1 MTGTSSLSQ
10 TRNGVGPS
18 CVGLPAG
25 PWATVLD
32 FLVQRFPAIACEV
45 WRQRMASGDVLDE
58 LGIAVGPH
66 SAYRSHVRLYYYREV
81 VDEPRIPFDEVV
93 LFEDEHLIVVD
104 KPHFLPVVPSGN
116 YLAETVLIRL
126 KRKLGLHTLVPIHR
140 IDRDTAG
147 LVLFSKQPETR
158 AAYHALFSQ
167 HSVEKTY
174 EAVAPWREDLKLP
187 LTRASRIV
195 EAGHFM
201 LQHEVS
207 GAPNAVTHIALLEV
221 RGRLARYQLKPVTGK
236 RHQLRVHMAALGL
249 PILNDG
255 LYPALT
261 PVGQI
266 DYAQPLQ
273 LLAQRIEFVDP
284 VTGQRREFNSQRR
297 LHCLAELGSDRN
309 FERAEGGANLGSDPN
324 LAPKKDLHEPI

>member
-1 MTGTSSLSQ
+1 MTMGQLGGVDCRASLAMTNNRVVGNIKLSGCRVPP
-10 TRNGVGPS
+10 TRNGIGPS
-18 CVGLPAG
+18 CVGLPLG
-25 PWATVLD
+25 NWATVLD
-32 FLVQRFPAIACEV
+32 FLVERFPAIAREV
-45 WRQRMASGDVLDE
+45 WRQRMTNGEVLDE
-58 LGIAVGPH
+58 SGIAVGPR

-116 YLAETVLIRL
+116 YLAETVLVRL

-174 EAVAPWREDLKLP
+174 EAVAPRRDDLKLP

-201 LQHEVS
+201 LQQEVS
-207 GAPNAVTHIALLEV
+207 GAPNAVTHIALLEA
-221 RGRLARYQLKPVTGK
+221 RGQLARYQLKPVTGK

-261 PVGQI
+261 PMGQI

-273 LLAQRIEFVDP
+273 LLAKRIAFVDP
-284 VTGQRREFNSQRR
+284 VTGQHRQFESQRQ
-297 LHCLAELGSDRN
+297 LLMLSACAHA
-309 FERAEGGANLGSDPN
+309 
-324 LAPKKDLHEPI
+324 